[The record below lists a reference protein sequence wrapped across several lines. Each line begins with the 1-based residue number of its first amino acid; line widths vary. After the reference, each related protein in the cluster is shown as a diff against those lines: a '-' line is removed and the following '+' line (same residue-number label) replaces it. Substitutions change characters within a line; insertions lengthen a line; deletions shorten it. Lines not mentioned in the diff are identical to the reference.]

1 MIKISLRKLTALGC
15 LLAIAAGVDAQ
26 QITLSGR
33 VLAGGDPLPGAS
45 VTVKG
50 ENSQGT
56 ITNVDGYYRLEA
68 ERSATLIVSYIG
80 YKTAHVPV
88 NNRTTINIQ
97 LEEDAQSLDEVI
109 ITVPYRTAKRSTFT
123 GSAGYVGGDLIEK
136 SQVSNISKALQG
148 TVAGLQSFS
157 QSGQPGSDA
166 TIRIR
171 GIGSINASS
180 NPLYVVDGVPYD
192 GALSSIASAD
202 IESVTVLKDAASA
215 TLYGSRAANGVIMI
229 TTKQGQANAK
239 ATVEFSAKYGFS
251 DRARRD
257 YDLISTNDYFE
268 LYWEALRNN
277 RQSQGDDAATAAA
290 YASTSLAGTI
300 RINPYGTTNPQP
312 VGTDGKLKAG
322 LTPLWDDNWID
333 VLSQD
338 AHYTDLNVR
347 VSGGSANS
355 KYYLSAGYLD
365 DQGIIIESGFKR
377 YTLRIN
383 VESDIKKWL
392 KVGVNASGS
401 HSIQDYP
408 KQDDSI
414 SNNIVLF
421 GRAMPSFYPVW
432 QRDPATGTFLTN
444 PETGERLIDYGPYR
458 PTNLANANPVG
469 SLSHDLSRISRDA
482 ASIRGHVL
490 ITPVKDLTLRSSVN
504 IDYNSRF
511 NHNYANPTYGASAT
525 TGGSVSKSNTRST
538 GVTFNNVLSYTTT
551 LNQKHKISV
560 LAGQEYYE
568 YNTAN
573 FGGSREKVIAD
584 GYYEPDAASLLS
596 SFYGNS
602 DQYKLLSF
610 FSNAEYA
617 YDNRY
622 FLSASVR
629 SDGSSRFH
637 PDNRWGTF
645 WSVGASWRI
654 IEEPFL
660 KTAKA
665 NGLSN
670 LMLRAS
676 YGAQGNDNIGYY
688 AYQALYS
695 IQNNLGESGLRATR
709 LATPNLSWETN
720 LNLNIGLD
728 FGLFNNRLSGSVEWF
743 DRRSKDLLFSKSLV
757 PSSGFSSTSQ
767 NIGSISNRGWEV
779 TLEGYPIS
787 TRDWKWKLG
796 LNATTYKN
804 TITSLPTTEMWS
816 GNKKWVE
823 GGSIYDFYLVEWA
836 GVNPENG
843 NPQWYKYDNSGAK
856 TVTEDYSSA
865 SANSNKVKSG
875 SSLPDLSGG
884 FQSALQYKGW
894 ELSTSFAYTLGGK
907 IYNGDKLFLLHEGTA
922 VGRTWSVDILKRW
935 TSENPHT
942 DVPRLNTSPKSAWTN
957 ASTRFLMDRSYLRL
971 KTITL
976 SYNLPK
982 TLLANIGLNTVNLFV
997 QAENLLTWTKEQG
1010 LDPEQTFDGSTYYR
1024 YPAMKTI
1031 SIGVNVKL

>member
-1 MIKISLRKLTALGC
+1 MIKINVIKRITLC
-15 LLAIAAGVDAQ
+15 CVLAIAAGVRAQ
-26 QITLSGR
+26 QITVSGR
-33 VLAGGDPLPGAS
+33 VLANDEPLPGAS
-45 VTVKG
+45 VTLKG
-50 ENSQGT
+50 ETTQGT
-56 ITNVDGYYRLEA
+56 ITDVDGHYQLQA
-68 ERSATLIVSYIG
+68 ERNATLVVSYIG
-80 YKTAHVPV
+80 YKTVQTPV
-88 NNRTTINIQ
+88 NGRATVNIR
-97 LEEDAQSLDEVI
+97 LEEDALSLAEVE

-136 SQVSNISKALQG
+136 SQVSNVSKALQG

-229 TTKQGQANAK
+229 KTRQGQANAK
-239 ATVEFSAKYGFS
+239 TTVEFSAKYGIS

-268 LYWEALRNN
+268 LYWEALRNS
-277 RQSQGDDAATAAA
+277 RQGQGDSAADAAA

-300 RINPYGTTNPQP
+300 RINPYGTANPQP

-347 VSGGSANS
+347 VSGGGANA

-377 YTLRIN
+377 YTLRVN
-383 VESDIKKWL
+383 VESNIRKWL
-392 KVGVNASGS
+392 QVGVNASGA
-401 HSIQDYP
+401 HSVQDYP

-432 QRDPATGTFLTN
+432 QRDPATGAFLTD
-444 PETGERLIDYGPYR
+444 PETGGRLFDYGAYR
-458 PTNLANANPVG
+458 PTNLANANPAG
-469 SLSHDLSRISRDA
+469 SLSHDLSRITRDA

-490 ITPVKDLTLRSSVN
+490 ITPIENLTLRSSVN
-504 IDYNSRF
+504 VDYNSRF
-511 NHNYANPTYGASAT
+511 NHNYSNPTYGASAV
-525 TGGSVSKSNTRST
+525 TGGSVGKSNTRST
-538 GVTFNNVLSYTTT
+538 GVTFNNVLSYAKT
-551 LNQKHKISV
+551 LQQKHKINV

-573 FGGSREKVIAD
+573 FGGAREKVIAD

-645 WSVGASWRI
+645 WSVGASWRV

-660 KTAKA
+660 KAA
-665 NGLSN
+665 GESGLSN
-670 LMLRAS
+670 LLLRAS

-695 IQNNLGESGLRATR
+695 IQNNLGESGLRASR

-728 FGLFNNRLSGSVEWF
+728 FGLFDNRLSGSIEWF

-767 NIGSISNRGWEV
+767 NIGSISNRGWELTV
-779 TLEGYPIS
+779 EGYPVS
-787 TRDWKWKLG
+787 TKDWKWKLG

-843 NPQWYKYDNSGAK
+843 NPQWYRYNNGEKV
-856 TVTEDYSSA
+856 VTEDYSSA

-894 ELSTSFAYTLGGK
+894 ELSTAFAYTLGGK
-907 IYNGDKLFLLHEGTA
+907 IYNGDKIFLLHEGTA
-922 VGRTWSVDILKRW
+922 VGRTWSVDILNRW
-935 TSENPHT
+935 TPENPYT
-942 DVPRLNTSPKSAWTN
+942 DVPRLSSNPKSAWTS
-957 ASTRFLMDRSYLRL
+957 ASTRFLTDRSYLRL
-971 KTITL
+971 KTLTL

-982 TLLANIGLNTVNLFV
+982 AVLASIGLNTANLFI

-1031 SIGVNVKL
+1031 SIGLNVKL

>member
-1 MIKISLRKLTALGC
+1 MIKDC
-15 LLAIAAGVDAQ
+15 LSKGITLCCVLAIATGLHAQ
-26 QITLSGR
+26 QTAVSGR
-33 VLAGGDPLPGAS
+33 VLAGNEPLPGAS
-45 VTVKG
+45 VTLKG
-50 ENSQGT
+50 KTAQGT
-56 ITNVDGYYRLEA
+56 ITDADGNYHLQA
-68 ERSATLIVSYIG
+68 ERNATLLVSFVG
-80 YKTAHVPV
+80 YKTAQVPV
-88 NNRTTINIQ
+88 NNRTTINIE
-97 LEEDAQSLDEVI
+97 LEEDAKYLDEVE

-136 SQVSNISKALQG
+136 SQVSNVSKALQG

-180 NPLYVVDGVPYD
+180 SPLYVVDGVPYD
-192 GALSSIASAD
+192 GSLSSIASAD

-229 TTKQGQANAK
+229 KTRQGQANAK
-239 ATVEFSAKYGFS
+239 ATVEFSAKYGLS

-257 YDLISTNDYFE
+257 YDLLSTNDYFE
-268 LYWEALRNN
+268 LYWEALRNY
-277 RQSQGDDAATAAA
+277 QVDQGKSAADAAA

-300 RINPYGTTNPQP
+300 RINPYGTANPQP
-312 VGTDGKLKAG
+312 VGADGQLKAG
-322 LTPLWDDNWID
+322 LTPLWDDNWTDI
-333 VLSQD
+333 LSQN

-347 VSGGSANS
+347 VSGGSAS
-355 KYYLSAGYLD
+355 AKYYLSAGYLN

-377 YTLRIN
+377 YTLRLN
-383 VESDIKKWL
+383 VESEIRKWL
-392 KVGVNASGS
+392 KVGLNTSGT
-401 HSIQDYP
+401 HSVQDYP

-432 QRDPATGTFLTN
+432 QRDATTGDFLTN
-444 PETGERLIDYGPYR
+444 AETGERLIDYGAYR
-458 PTNLANANPVG
+458 PTNLANANPAG

-482 ASIRGHVL
+482 VSIRGHVL
-490 ITPVKDLTLRSSVN
+490 ITPLTDLTLRSSIN

-511 NHNYANPTYGASAT
+511 NHNYTNPTYGSGAT
-525 TGGSVSKSNTRST
+525 TGGSVSKSNSRST
-538 GVTFNNVLSYTTT
+538 GVTFNNVLSYAKT
-551 LNQKHKISV
+551 LAEKHKINV

-568 YNTAN
+568 YNTAS
-573 FGGSREKVIAD
+573 FGGTREKVITD

-596 SFYGNS
+596 DFYGNS

-645 WSVGASWRI
+645 WSVGASWRAVD
-654 IEEPFL
+654 EPFL
-660 KTAKA
+660 EAAKEQ
-665 NGLSN
+665 GLSN
-670 LMLRAS
+670 LILRAS

-695 IQNNLGESGLRATR
+695 IQNNLGEAGLRASR
-709 LATPNLSWETN
+709 LATPDLSWETN
-720 LNLNIGLD
+720 LNLNIGID
-728 FGLFNNRLSGSVEWF
+728 FGLFNNRLSGSIEWF
-743 DRRSKDLLFSKSLV
+743 DRRSKDLLFSKNLV
-757 PSSGFSSTSQ
+757 PSSGFSSTNQ
-767 NIGSISNRGWEV
+767 NIGSISNRGWELTV
-779 TLEGYPIS
+779 EGYPVS
-787 TRDWKWKLG
+787 TRDWKWKLS

-804 TITSLPTTEMWS
+804 TITSLPSKEMWS

-836 GVNPENG
+836 GVNPDNG
-843 NPQWYKYDNSGAK
+843 NPQWYKQGSNGEK

-865 SANSNKVKSG
+865 SANTNKIKSG

-884 FQSALQYKGW
+884 FQSSLRHKGW
-894 ELSTSFAYTLGGK
+894 ELSTAFAYTLGGK
-907 IYNGDKLFLLHEGTA
+907 IYNGDKIFLLHEGSA

-935 TSENPHT
+935 TPENTIT
-942 DVPRLNTSPKSAWTN
+942 DVPRLTTNPKSSWTN
-957 ASTRFLMDRSYLRL
+957 ASTRFLTDRSYLRL
-971 KTITL
+971 KTLTL
-976 SYNLPK
+976 SYDLPK
-982 TLLANIGLNTVNLFV
+982 TLLATIGLSTANVFV
-997 QAENLLTWTKEQG
+997 QSENLLTWTKEQG